1 MQLPRSFRSLK
12 ALIIA
17 AALFVSALVFA
28 VVYVTTSQV
37 FERSVRAS
45 AEQMSETLSE
55 GTFNAMYQIMRAGW
69 TRAQLEE
76 FIGAIDKGED
86 YRIELFRGP
95 LVAERYGVID
105 GPPPDAQVQWV
116 FENAERQVNEHNGTL
131 EYVKPL
137 LAKAECLQCHGNAEV
152 GGVMGVMRV
161 TRSIEPQVAEA
172 RDELIGSLL
181 LIFPVP
187 LVLALAIAWL
197 LNRRL
202 SKSVRGLEQGVNRI
216 QRVSDL
222 REMDLDQVHP
232 GLAEFD
238 GIFTGI
244 HNLADKLRGVAV
256 DKELLEFEIR
266 LLEKFV
272 ITSEV
277 VRDWREYVC
286 DLMTEIDQVIETY
299 ALFSIFKV
307 GDELFDLEVFWLNPP
322 TESTRADME
331 RILRETLRDSPILGE
346 SVVVDIHHNVV
357 EPTAEAISI
366 APEQIALQTKSLL
379 VEAPKIGG
387 IVGIGVHSSN
397 ALDATRLLV
406 IESIL
411 STLLNV
417 VGSVRAIYKY
427 TKDLEFYA
435 TRDPLTNLYNQ
446 RMFWELA
453 GYEVGRAQRHEQS
466 FAMLVVDM
474 DNFKS
479 VNDTHGHAFGDDF
492 LRHFAEAIGEALR
505 DGDILARYGGDE
517 FAIVLPE
524 ADAEEAWHVG
534 QRILEHAG
542 RLSMETP
549 DGTTV
554 SASVSIGGAICPE
567 HAADAK
573 DLFLFADNMMYKA
586 KAEGKNRMALPS
598 ADDVVDVYK
607 EIGEKSLIVTEAIAN
622 KRIVPFFQPLVHCED
637 SRHAAFEVLSRIEL
651 ADGSLLGAHE
661 FIEVAERIGQIDKLD
676 FVVFENVLAQVKEYD
691 YRGLLFLNLSPRALI
706 LNEFVRNMRQLVRD
720 NGVDPAQIVFEI
732 TERETVRNFTL
743 LEKFVQELKEE
754 GFGLAID
761 DFGSGFSSF
770 HYLKRF
776 PIDFVKIEGDFIA
789 NMASEDT
796 DRAFVRSIA
805 QLARELDIRT
815 VAEYV
820 ESAQVLTEVRKL
832 GVDLAQGYHIG
843 RPARYAMRD
852 LCQGNDPRR

>member
-1 MQLPRSFRSLK
+1 MQLPRSLRSLK
-12 ALIIA
+12 ALIVT
-17 AALFVSALVFA
+17 AALFVSVLVFA
-28 VVYVTTSQV
+28 AVYVTTSQV
-37 FERSVRAS
+37 FDRSVRAS
-45 AEQMSETLSE
+45 AEQMSETLTE
-55 GTFNAMYQIMRAGW
+55 GTFNAMYQIMREGW

-76 FIGAIDKGED
+76 FIRAIESGED
-86 YRIELFRGP
+86 YRIELFRGEA
-95 LVAERYGVID
+95 VAERYGAID
-105 GPPPDAQVQWV
+105 GTPPDERVQWV
-116 FENAERQVNEHNGTL
+116 FNRGERLVHDHNGQI
-131 EYVKPL
+131 EFIKPL
-137 LAKAECLQCHGNAEV
+137 AAQAECLQCHGNAEV
-152 GGVMGVMRV
+152 GTVLGVMRV

-172 RDELIGSLL
+172 REELIGSLL
-181 LIFPVP
+181 LITPVP
-187 LVLALAIAWL
+187 LLLALAIAWL

-202 SKSVRGLEQGVNRI
+202 GSSVRNLEQGVNRI

-222 REMDLDQVHP
+222 RSMDLDSAHP
-232 GLAEFD
+232 GLSEFDDIFD
-238 GIFTGI
+238 GIR
-244 HNLADKLRGVAV
+244 NLAEKLRDVAV

-286 DLMTEIDQVIETY
+286 DLMREIDYVIDTY
-299 ALFSIFKV
+299 ALFSVFKV
-307 GDELFDLEVFWLNPP
+307 GDELFDLEVFWLRPP
-322 TESTRADME
+322 TEATRADME
-331 RILRETLRDSPILGE
+331 RILRETLKDSPVLGDG
-346 SVVVDIHHNVV
+346 VVLEIHHNVV
-357 EPTAEAISI
+357 EPTAEPVTI
-366 APEQIALQTKSLL
+366 APEKIALQTKSLL

-387 IVGIGVHSSN
+387 IVGIGVHSSD

-492 LRHFAEAIGEALR
+492 LRRFAEAISNALR

-524 ADAEEAWHVG
+524 AGTEQAWNVG

-542 RLSMETP
+542 KLTMEAP
-549 DGTTV
+549 DGSHV
-554 SASVSIGGAICPE
+554 SASVSIGGAICPD

-586 KAEGKNRMALPS
+586 KAEGKNRVALPS

-607 EIGEKSLIVTEAIAN
+607 EIGEKSLIVSEAIAN
-622 KRIVPFFQPLVHCED
+622 KRIVPFFQPLVKSADGSHT
-637 SRHAAFEVLSRIEL
+637 AFEVLSRIEL
-651 ADGSLLGAHE
+651 ADGTLMGAHE

-676 FVVFENVLAQVKEYD
+676 FVVFENVLAQVREYD

-706 LNEFVRNMRQLVRD
+706 LNEFVPNMRRLVRE

-732 TERETVRNFTL
+732 TERETVRNFSL
-743 LEKFVQELKEE
+743 LEKFVHELKEE

-789 NMASEDT
+789 NMIEDDT

-805 QLARELDIRT
+805 QLAHELGIRT

-820 ESAQVLTEVRKL
+820 ESEEVLAGVRDL

-852 LCQGNDPRR
+852 LCQGQ